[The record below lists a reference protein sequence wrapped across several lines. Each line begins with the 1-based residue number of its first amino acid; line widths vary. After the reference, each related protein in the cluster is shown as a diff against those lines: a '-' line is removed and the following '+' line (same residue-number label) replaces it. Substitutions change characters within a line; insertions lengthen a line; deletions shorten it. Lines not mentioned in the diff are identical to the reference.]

1 MKKRLRKKKYNFKV
15 GDFVWF
21 NDFIY
26 SICFIEIRNKIKF
39 YRLVTFNHELETA
52 NINKLKLI
60 KTKQKKFKISD
71 ELFYY
76 DQYTD
81 TVKYGKILKFEKFYA
96 NFTNGD
102 KTFIDYL
109 DINNKRMRKYLINE
123 IVKFNEQSFKIIDWF
138 RDAEGFFYV
147 LENGEIISENE
158 LSK

>member
-39 YRLVTFNHELETA
+39 YRLVTFNHELETS
-52 NINKLKLI
+52 NINELKLV

-81 TVKYGKILKFEKFYA
+81 TVKYGKILKFEKFYV

-123 IVKFNEQSFKIIDWF
+123 IVKFNEQCFKIIDWF